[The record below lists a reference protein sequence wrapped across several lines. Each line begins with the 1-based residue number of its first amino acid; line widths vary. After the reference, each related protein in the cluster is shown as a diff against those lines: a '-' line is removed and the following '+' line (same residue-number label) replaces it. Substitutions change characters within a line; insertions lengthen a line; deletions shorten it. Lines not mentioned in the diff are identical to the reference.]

1 MLCLL
6 TSQVAHQASFSVSF
20 LSGSDVVMCLFPQ
33 EVLSR
38 KQRPRRST
46 RYKPKG
52 DYHRII
58 EASEPFPISP
68 ERKRKF
74 DKEDGEETLTVALIS
89 IPQDYV
95 SDEDPDFVPDA
106 DEQEESSSET
116 LEDDDDEDNT
126 EYENEGSEQNG
137 GQEGKVS

>member
-1 MLCLL
+1 M
-6 TSQVAHQASFSVSF
+6 AHQASFSVSF

-95 SDEDPDFVPDA
+95 SDEDPDFVPDG
-106 DEQEESSSET
+106 DEQEESSSSSVGRRRRRRRQ
-116 LEDDDDEDNT
+116 
-126 EYENEGSEQNG
+126 YRI
-137 GQEGKVS
+137 